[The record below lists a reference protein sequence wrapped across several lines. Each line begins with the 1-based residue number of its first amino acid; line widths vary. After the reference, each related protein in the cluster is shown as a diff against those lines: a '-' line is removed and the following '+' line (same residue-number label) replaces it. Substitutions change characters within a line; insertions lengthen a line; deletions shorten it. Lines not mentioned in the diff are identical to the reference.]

1 MLIDAGKNT
10 LIAGIVT
17 QSRKKPYGVQY
28 VTSIKVQTSKDKRY
42 WSYVD
47 RGKIFATRN
56 KKNSNAFSSIGFKK
70 AVVARYVRILV

>member
-10 LIAGIVT
+10 IIAGIVT
-17 QSRKKPYGVQY
+17 QGRNRVAQY